1 MYFTYILF
9 FVKTRSICNAY
20 RLINVVVVVV
30 VVVVV
35 SFMYT
40 NWVEYDC
47 VANQYLEYV
56 SLLATNSYLFV
67 F

>member
-1 MYFTYILF
+1 MYVTQFLF

-20 RLINVVVVVV
+20 RLINVVVVV